1 MATSF
6 FTQASWQ
13 GAKRETSRIAS
24 CGKCGLFRQCVTPK
38 MPPTGRGDRKVL
50 FVAEAPGENEDRK
63 GVQLIGKAGQ
73 KLRQILRE
81 LDCQLDD
88 CWKDNACRCRPPH
101 NKIEPI
107 YIESCRPNLLR
118 TIRELKPSVIVLLGG
133 SAVRSLIPAEREAD
147 VGAIAR
153 WVGWRIP
160 SHEHQAWICPTY
172 HPSYLLRVNSPV
184 LDRIFKEHLRR
195 ALLKEGKPIKSEPL
209 DVLKSKVE
217 CIQDPK
223 SALLRVQDLGKRSGV
238 LAFDYE
244 SNRLKPD
251 HHKSRIY
258 ACSFCLEGED
268 TFSVLVTDELLPAI
282 SEVLRRKQLRKVASN
297 LKNEERWTRAIMKH
311 PVAGW
316 YWDTMLASHVLDNR
330 TGITGLKFQ
339 AFVNFGIADYN
350 RVVER
355 YFEQVDR
362 EGFNRIEDC
371 PKEEL
376 LQYNALDSLL
386 EYRLAMVQR
395 KQMGLT

>member
-1 MATSF
+1 M
-6 FTQASWQ
+6 
-13 GAKRETSRIAS
+13 
-24 CGKCGLFRQCVTPK
+24 
-38 MPPTGRGDRKVL
+38 
-50 FVAEAPGENEDRK
+50 
-63 GVQLIGKAGQ
+63 
-73 KLRQILRE
+73 
-81 LDCQLDD
+81 
-88 CWKDNACRCRPPH
+88 
-101 NKIEPI
+101 
-107 YIESCRPNLLR
+107 
-118 TIRELKPSVIVLLGG
+118 
-133 SAVRSLIPAEREAD
+133 
-147 VGAIAR
+147 
-153 WVGWRIP
+153 
-160 SHEHQAWICPTY
+160 
-172 HPSYLLRVNSPV
+172 

-251 HHKSRIY
+251 HPKSRIY

-268 TFSVLVTDELLPAI
+268 TFSVLVTDEILPAI

-316 YWDTMLASHVLDNR
+316 FHDTMLASHVLDNR